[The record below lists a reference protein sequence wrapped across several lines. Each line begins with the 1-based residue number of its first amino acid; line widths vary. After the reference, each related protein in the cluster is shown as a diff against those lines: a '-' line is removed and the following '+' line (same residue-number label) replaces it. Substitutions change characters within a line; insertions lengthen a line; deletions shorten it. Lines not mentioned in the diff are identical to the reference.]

1 MEDDPTETTDPG
13 PFRKMARVL
22 LDELLQDELAAEGGA
37 EVPLTVVAARAL
49 DQGAAIAE
57 ALAAEMS
64 IAKNRWWE
72 QSRQPAGIPQGGRF
86 ADMGAAAR
94 GAGVAAA

>member
-1 MEDDPTETTDPG
+1 MTRE
-13 PFRKMARVL
+13 L
-22 LDELLQDELAAEGGA
+22 LDELLRDELAGESNSGA
-37 EVPLTVVAARAL
+37 ALAVVAARAL